1 MEYTV
6 AMLSKLAGISV
17 RTLHHYD
24 DIGLLVP
31 ARKDENGYRFYGE
44 KELMILQQI
53 LFYKAIGFPLKEV
66 RRILQSPEFDI
77 LCALENHHHNLTKT
91 ISRYE
96 NLKKTLEKTIQKLK
110 KNIEMKDSEL
120 YEGFNSKETEAIRK
134 EVTERWGKKSLDE
147 SENKIKMVGK
157 EKFSEVKKRGEE
169 INQRLA
175 NLMSLDPGHA
185 RVQEAIKDFHE
196 NMNFYYEVTKERL
209 LGLGQMY
216 VEDERF
222 TAHYD
227 MVKPGLAFFINDAI
241 KVYCKK

>member
-6 AMLSKLAGISV
+6 AALSKLAGISV

-24 DIGLLVP
+24 EIGLLIP

-44 KELMILQQI
+44 KELLILQQI
-53 LFYKAIGFPLKEV
+53 LFYKELGFPLKEV
-66 RRILQSPEFDI
+66 KSITQAPEFDI
-77 LCALENHHHNLTKT
+77 LSALENHSNNLTKK
-91 ISRYE
+91 ISKYE
-96 NLKKTLEKTIQKLK
+96 NLKNTLQRTIQKLK
-110 KNIEMKDSEL
+110 LKIEMKDSEL
-120 YEGFNSKETEAIRK
+120 YEGFNPKEVESMRK
-134 EVTERWGKKSLDE
+134 EVVRRWGENSLND
-147 SENKIKMVGK
+147 SENKVKMAGK
-157 EKFSEVKKRGEE
+157 EKFNEVKKRSEE

-175 NLMSLDPGHA
+175 NLMSLDPGHD
-185 RVQEAIKDFHE
+185 RVQDAIKDFHD

-227 MVKPGLAFFINDAI
+227 LVKPGLAEFINDAI